1 VATALASAKTTD
13 RARRVTETTAA
24 VAIWIALGFACHMT
38 VSQYQLTGVVL
49 VFLFQLFVR
58 RKPLQA
64 LWLRDAPAFRL
75 DGWGWALALVL
86 AADPIFHVVKD
97 LRSGDSLFRVLAH
110 TAAVAGALPAAFVF
124 RRFDRATA
132 RAMLLCL
139 GFPGSL
145 GTCMMLVS
153 AFGAHH
159 LASRSLAKRLL
170 IWGDT
175 ILLYLPI
182 LFVFEEVSFRGAFD
196 SHLQHPGEPHPWL
209 SALWISVLWGLW
221 HVPVTLGT
229 ASLPIVVLN
238 DVIVSCLMGVPLSM
252 WWRRTGN
259 LAVPGVTH
267 AFVDAVRNALMV
279 ISFR

>member
-196 SHLQHPGEPHPWL
+196 SHLQHTRRATSMAERLVDL
-209 SALWISVLWGLW
+209 SALGIVARSGHARNCVPAYSGAQRCHCELPDGRSVV
-221 HVPVTLGT
+221 HVVAAHRESGG
-229 ASLPIVVLN
+229 ARR
-238 DVIVSCLMGVPLSM
+238 DSCLC
-252 WWRRTGN
+252 
-259 LAVPGVTH
+259 
-267 AFVDAVRNALMV
+267 
-279 ISFR
+279 